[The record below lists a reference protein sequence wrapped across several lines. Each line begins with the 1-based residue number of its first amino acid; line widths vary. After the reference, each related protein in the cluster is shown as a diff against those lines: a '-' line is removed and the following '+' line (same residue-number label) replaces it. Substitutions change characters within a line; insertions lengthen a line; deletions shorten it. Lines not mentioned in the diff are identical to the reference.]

1 MEYDTK
7 IGLVA
12 KILIEKHG
20 RRAPDVARKRAKERL
35 DNRDFSAALVWVQVT
50 EATTRLI
57 AEINDG
63 GDTVSK

>member
-35 DNRDFSAALVWVQVT
+35 DNRDFSAALVWVHVA

-57 AEINDG
+57 ADNNDG
-63 GDTVSK
+63 ADAIST